1 MSLIRSYDI
10 AIDFGTS
17 TTQVHIKGK
26 GVTYNQPSCI
36 AVSKETGKVVAI
48 GTRAKN
54 MIGKVNDK
62 ITIIHPVKNGTIEN
76 IEAARLLMKHIL
88 DSIGFGTIK
97 GSVVML
103 SIHSNH
109 SEIEKR
115 CLLDMVLHAGARKAY
130 IIKKPV
136 AVAIGNGINV
146 SNPSAWMIVT
156 IGAGM
161 CEAAVVTLG
170 TTPVFSTLKTG
181 TDELDMKIIKYM
193 KEKHGLLIGKNTAE
207 KAKIEVGNVF
217 SLETELSMEL
227 SGRSLHTCLP
237 SKETITG
244 EELKDLFKESVD
256 NIINMIKDLI
266 SDTPPEL
273 MLDIRQNGII
283 LDGGGA
289 NLKGL
294 GELIVYETGLKVTK
308 SQGPELSTVMGT
320 AKALNQLKILIK
332 TGIV

>member
-36 AVSKETGKVVAI
+36 ALSKETGKVVAI

-62 ITIIHPVKNGTIEN
+62 ITIIQPVKNGTIEN

-103 SIHSNH
+103 SIPCTHT
-109 SEIEKR
+109 EIEKR
-115 CLLDMVLHAGARKAY
+115 CLIDMVLHAGARKAY

-156 IGAGM
+156 IGAGI

-170 TTPVFSTLKTG
+170 TTPVFSTIKTG
-181 TDELDMKIIKYM
+181 TDDLDFKIMKYV

-207 KAKIEVGNVF
+207 KAKMEVGNVF
-217 SLETELSMEL
+217 SLESEMSAEI
-227 SGRSLHTCLP
+227 SGRSLHTALP

-244 EELKDLFKESVD
+244 EEMKDLFKESVD
-256 NIINMIKDLI
+256 EIINMIKDLI

-273 MLDIRQNGII
+273 MQDIRQNGII

-308 SQGPELSTVMGT
+308 SQEPELSTVMGT

>member
-1 MSLIRSYDI
+1 MSLIKSYDI

-26 GVTYNQPSCI
+26 GVTFNQPSCI
-36 AVSKETGKVVAI
+36 AISKETGKVIAI
-48 GTRAKN
+48 GSRAKN
-54 MIGKVNDK
+54 MTGKVNDK
-62 ITIIHPVKNGTIEN
+62 ISIIHPVKNGSIEN
-76 IEAARLLMKHIL
+76 IEAARLLMKYIL

-97 GSVVML
+97 GSQVML
-103 SIHSNH
+103 SIPCDHT
-109 SEIEKR
+109 EIEKR
-115 CLLDMVLHAGARKAY
+115 CLIDMVLHAGARKAY
-130 IIKKPV
+130 VIKKPV

-146 SNPSAWMIVT
+146 SNPSAWMIVS
-156 IGAGM
+156 IGAGI

-170 TTPVFSTLKTG
+170 TTPVFGTVKTG
-181 TDELDMKIIKYM
+181 CDDFDLKIIKYM
-193 KEKHGLLIGKNTAE
+193 REKHGLLIGKNSAE
-207 KAKIEVGNVF
+207 RAKKEAGNVF
-217 SLETELSMEL
+217 SLESELSCEIA
-227 SGRSLHTCLP
+227 GRSLHTLLP
-237 SKETITG
+237 SKEIITG
-244 EELKDLFKESVD
+244 EEMKELLKEPVD
-256 NIINMIKDLI
+256 EILNMIKDLI

-273 MLDIRQNGII
+273 MLEIKQNGII

-308 SQGPELSTVMGT
+308 SQEPELSTVMGT

>member
-1 MSLIRSYDI
+1 M
-10 AIDFGTS
+10 
-17 TTQVHIKGK
+17 
-26 GVTYNQPSCI
+26 
-36 AVSKETGKVVAI
+36 
-48 GTRAKN
+48 
-54 MIGKVNDK
+54 
-62 ITIIHPVKNGTIEN
+62 
-76 IEAARLLMKHIL
+76 EAARLLIKYIL

-103 SIHSNH
+103 SIPCDH
-109 SEIEKR
+109 SEIEKK
-115 CLLDMVLHAGARKAY
+115 CLIDMVLHSGARKAY

-146 SNPSAWMIVT
+146 SNPSAWMIVS
-156 IGAGM
+156 IGAGL

-170 TTPVFSTLKTG
+170 TTPVFETIKTG
-181 TDELDMKIIKYM
+181 TEAFDQRIIKYM
-193 KEKHGLLIGKNTAE
+193 REKHGLLVGKNSAE
-207 KAKIEVGNVF
+207 KAKIEAGNVF
-217 SLETELSMEL
+217 SIESEIRTEIA
-227 SGRSLHTCLP
+227 GRSLHTDLP
-237 SKETITG
+237 SKEEITG
-244 EELKDLFKESVD
+244 EEMKEILMEPVEE
-256 NIINMIKDLI
+256 IINMIKDLI

-273 MLDIRQNGII
+273 MLEIKQNGII

-308 SQGPELSTVMGT
+308 SQEPELSTVMGT